1 MYPIALPLS
10 QRKYFR
16 MKFVS
21 LSREQLS
28 ELDAVMRSKGC
39 DKRTF
44 KRLQSIKLNATGY
57 SILQIIDLLGVHYKS
72 AYNWISRYEK
82 EGVAGLKD
90 KPKSGR
96 PPILTE
102 KDKDRVEAFIQETP
116 QQPKVVLA
124 RVETELGK
132 TVSRDTLRRVLKGL
146 DHTYRRVRKSLRSKR
161 DDQEFEAKKKRSKP

>member
-57 SILQIIDLLGVHYKS
+57 SILGMVQCWVTLIYTREPL
-72 AYNWISRYEK
+72 R
-82 EGVAGLKD
+82 
-90 KPKSGR
+90 
-96 PPILTE
+96 T
-102 KDKDRVEAFIQETP
+102 T
-116 QQPKVVLA
+116 
-124 RVETELGK
+124 K
-132 TVSRDTLRRVLKGL
+132 TVIYDKWRYFNVLPGVTLI
-146 DHTYRRVRKSLRSKR
+146 
-161 DDQEFEAKKKRSKP
+161 

>member
-44 KRLQSIKLNATGY
+44 KRFQSIKLNATGY
-57 SILQIIDLLGVHYKS
+57 SILQIIDLLGVHY
-72 AYNWISRYEK
+72 
-82 EGVAGLKD
+82 
-90 KPKSGR
+90 
-96 PPILTE
+96 
-102 KDKDRVEAFIQETP
+102 
-116 QQPKVVLA
+116 
-124 RVETELGK
+124 
-132 TVSRDTLRRVLKGL
+132 L
-146 DHTYRRVRKSLRSKR
+146 DIVRL
-161 DDQEFEAKKKRSKP
+161 